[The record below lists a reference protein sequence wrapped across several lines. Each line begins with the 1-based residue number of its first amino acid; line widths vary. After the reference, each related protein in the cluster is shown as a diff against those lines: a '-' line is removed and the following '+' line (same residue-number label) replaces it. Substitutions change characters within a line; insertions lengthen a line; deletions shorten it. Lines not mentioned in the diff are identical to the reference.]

1 MEAVDDDGGV
11 GEARLD
17 NGVHRLAEV
26 HRHFLHL
33 PALGQ
38 GYHHQDPRYDI
49 GLGALDHGDQRPLPA
64 MAVLV
69 GEYRVDVVTNRG
81 LVYRVVFADVVRQQ
95 YPIGGVPLL
104 VPLLKIAQALL
115 VVALKRAALDME
127 ETGDR
132 GARDGEVIQDRL

>member
-1 MEAVDDDGGV
+1 
-11 GEARLD
+11 
-17 NGVHRLAEV
+17 
-26 HRHFLHL
+26 
-33 PALGQ
+33 
-38 GYHHQDPRYDI
+38 
-49 GLGALDHGDQRPLPA
+49 

-69 GEYRVDVVTNRG
+69 GEYRVDVVAYRG

-95 YPIGGVPLL
+95 HPVGGVPLL
-104 VPLLKIAQALL
+104 APLLKIAQAPL